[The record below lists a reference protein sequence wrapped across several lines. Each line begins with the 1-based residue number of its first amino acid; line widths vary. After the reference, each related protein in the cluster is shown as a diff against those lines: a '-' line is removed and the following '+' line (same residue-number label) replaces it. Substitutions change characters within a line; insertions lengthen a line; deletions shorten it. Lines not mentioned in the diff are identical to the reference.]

1 MLLFRTFSAPFKIF
15 FVTRGDALR
24 AGPWLSYSAPSALAA
39 GFHIPRL
46 RRWLSYSAPSTLAPG
61 FHIPRLRRWLSYSA
75 PSALKFARRE
85 LFVAERDEW
94 IHLGSFSRRE
104 ETGQQRNH
112 PEDHRNDH
120 EDGDVERAHSEQ
132 ETS

>member
-24 AGPWLSYSAPSALAA
+24 ACPWLSYCAPSALAP
-39 GFHIPRL
+39 GSHIPRL
-46 RRWLSYSAPSTLAPG
+46 RRW
-61 FHIPRLRRWLSYSA
+61 
-75 PSALKFARRE
+75 RE
-85 LFVAERDEW
+85 LFVAKRDER
-94 IHLGSFSRRE
+94 IHLRSFSRRE

-132 ETS
+132 QT